1 MPTRSRSTSR
11 IADPMAEQSWQ
22 PVAVPANEAAARIL
36 LGLLESE
43 SIPARI
49 KSNEPEPGLGIS
61 FRVEV
66 PATDVERALE
76 LLGSS
81 QVSDEELAA
90 LALSTREPDPG

>member
-1 MPTRSRSTSR
+1 MHAPTWHVIAEPTS
-11 IADPMAEQSWQ
+11 
-22 PVAVPANEAAARIL
+22 EAAARIL

-49 KSNEPEPGLGIS
+49 KSNEPMPGLAIS

-66 PATDVERALE
+66 PAADVERALE
-76 LLGSS
+76 LLRSN

-90 LALSTREPDPG
+90 LALSTKGPDTD